1 MNKVALTLVLFAVYL
16 LIVGAVTG
24 LAWLCLIG
32 MVVGVVGVVIFA
44 LTDAPLIETDDP
56 SRLDLL
62 DGVTEWDRDEAD
74 RARYIDDYL
83 DLRSLTDEQLE
94 AVIHDRITEAR
105 AHLGDQIMFDAA
117 IGRHAEAVLEQTRR
131 LDRYRK
137 STGWTWPKEV
147 DAGPLGS
154 GHSPR
159 ASDHDVADCGG
170 SVEEPST
177 HLIRGSASTSEVTGG
192 TR

>member
-1 MNKVALTLVLFAVYL
+1 VNKVALTLVLFAVYL

-32 MVVGVVGVVIFA
+32 MVVGVVGAVIFA

-56 SRLDLL
+56 SRLDRL

-94 AVIHDRITEAR
+94 TVRQDRLNLAR
-105 AHLGDQIMFDAA
+105 TILAERDCVNDPTAQAALDDA
-117 IGRHAEAVLEQTRR
+117 IDSHAEVVIVLNRR
-131 LDRYRK
+131 AAELAK
-137 STGWTWPKEV
+137 SVGRTWPEEV
-147 DAGPLGS
+147 A
-154 GHSPR
+154 
-159 ASDHDVADCGG
+159 
-170 SVEEPST
+170 
-177 HLIRGSASTSEVTGG
+177 
-192 TR
+192 